1 MGFFDKLLKGGAKN
15 LVSNMVDKAVD
26 GVKENK
32 QINKVFQVNPNLQAK
47 GEKGLRARFEQV
59 VAANF
64 PLYELKKEV
73 ASLDPE
79 AVKYSYAL
87 YLNGK
92 VGAYVNVISDRNL
105 YKKPAYRK
113 AKEAAVNSGVP
124 HMNFFS
130 HMPNEMDYIT
140 KRLKE
145 NGLV

>member
-1 MGFFDKLLKGGAKN
+1 MGFFTNLLKGGAKD
-15 LVSNMVDKAVD
+15 LVSNMMDKAVD

-32 QINKVFQVNPNLQAK
+32 QINKVFQINPNLQAK
-47 GEKGLRARFEQV
+47 GEVGLRARFEQV

-64 PLYELKKEV
+64 PIYELKKDV
-73 ASLDPE
+73 ASSDPE
-79 AVKYSYAL
+79 AVAYSYVL
-87 YLNGK
+87 YLKGQAA
-92 VGAYVNVISDRNL
+92 AYINVISDRNL

-130 HMPNEMDYIT
+130 HMPNEMDYII